1 MTTSPPSSGAAAAA
15 AEPLPAAASGRRAM
29 LAAGALLAGFAV
41 ALGAFGA
48 HGLRHMIDAERLGWW
63 QTGVQ
68 YQAWHGLALV
78 ALAAAPLDRVK
89 RPAWLL
95 GAGATIFSFSLYAM
109 ALTGW
114 RWLGAVTPLGGLA
127 MIAGWGVLA
136 WRAMRSA

>member
-1 MTTSPPSSGAAAAA
+1 MNQPSPQATT
-15 AEPLPAAASGRRAM
+15 R
-29 LAAGALLAGFAV
+29 GALRDTGYLT
-41 ALGAFGA
+41 
-48 HGLRHMIDAERLGWW
+48 DAERLGWW

-89 RPAWLL
+89 LPAWLL
-95 GAGATIFSFSLYAM
+95 GAGAAIFSFSLYLM

-127 MIAGWGVLA
+127 MIVGWGVLA